1 MENGGAQGVQF
12 LVSIILARL
21 LSPEEYG
28 VVGVILIFVTI
39 ANVLVQNGFS
49 TALIQKRKVDDTDF
63 SSVFFFNMAVSAVIY
78 LVLYLSAPGIAY
90 FYNNQEMTALVRVLA
105 VVLFPGGVI
114 SIQNAYVSRNM
125 EFKGL
130 FISSFAASMISG
142 AISIFLAYRGLGVW
156 ALVWQQIAYY
166 FFYMLILFMS
176 ISWKPRLLFSILRIK
191 TMFAFGWKLL
201 CASLLD
207 TVYNNIYGLVIGRI
221 YNESMLGN
229 YNRGE
234 QFPKLIVS
242 NLGAAIQSVMLP
254 VLSASQDEP
263 ERVKSMLRRAI
274 TVSSY
279 LVLPMMAGLIA
290 VARPMVLLLLGEK
303 WLPCVPFLQIMCI
316 AYSFWPIHIANL
328 QALNAMG
335 RSDIFLKLE
344 IVKKMVGLAVLV
356 AGIRYNP
363 LVLVALKAAAD
374 FLCTFI
380 NAWPNKRLLNYSILE
395 QWKDIIPS
403 VAVSIL
409 MAAAVM
415 AAGRY
420 VPVGWLGLGMQILF
434 GAVVYMLAS
443 WVLGLEVFRYISVV
457 IIIKVCHYI
466 FKAFCFGKIYAPL
479 RNDAIQLLKYIISI
493 TFFFHL
499 LILLFHKIL

>member
-1 MENGGAQGVQF
+1 MNEKQTTTKVLNGLFWKLMENGGAQGVQF

-78 LVLYLSAPGIAY
+78 LVLFLAAPGIAY
-90 FYNNQEMTALVRVLA
+90 FYRNQEMTALVRVLA

-130 FISSFAASMISG
+130 FISSFVASMISG
-142 AISIFLAYRGLGVW
+142 AISIFLACRGLGVW

-344 IVKKMVGLAVLV
+344 IVKKMVGLAVLAV
-356 AGIRYNP
+356 GIRYNP

-380 NAWPNKRLLNYSILE
+380 NAWPNKRLLNYSIIE

-415 AAGRY
+415 AAGKF
-420 VPVGWLGLGMQILF
+420 VPGGWLGLGMQILF

-443 WVLGLEVFRYISVV
+443 WVLGLEVFRYIRGLVV
-457 IIIKVCHYI
+457 DRLPGRK
-466 FKAFCFGKIYAPL
+466 
-479 RNDAIQLLKYIISI
+479 
-493 TFFFHL
+493 
-499 LILLFHKIL
+499 

>member
-1 MENGGAQGVQF
+1 MKIHPGGEQSDGTEKGRQELNEKHTTTKILNGLFWKLMENGGAQGVQF
-12 LVSIILARL
+12 LVSIMLGRL
-21 LSPEEYG
+21 LSPKEYG
-28 VVGVILIFVTI
+28 VVGAILIFVMI

-49 TALIQKRKVDDTDF
+49 TALIQKRTVDETDF
-63 SSVFFFNMAVSAVIY
+63 SSVFFFNMTVSAVIY
-78 LVLYLSAPGIAY
+78 LLLFLAAPGIAG
-90 FYNNQEMTALVRVLA
+90 FYHNEEMTSLVRVLA

-125 EFKGL
+125 AFRGL
-130 FISSFAASMISG
+130 FISSFAASILSG
-142 AISIFLAYRGLGVW
+142 VISIYLARGGYGVW

-176 ISWKPRLLFSILRIK
+176 ISWKPRLLFSLSRIRV
-191 TMFAFGWKLL
+191 MFSFGWKLL

-207 TVYNNIYGLVIGRI
+207 TVYNNIYGLVIGKI
-221 YNESMLGN
+221 YNESMLGY

-263 ERVKSMLRRAI
+263 EKVKSMLRKAI
-274 TVSSY
+274 MVSSY
-279 LVLPMMAGLIA
+279 LVLPMMAGLMA

-316 AYSFWPIHIANL
+316 AYAFWPIHIANL

-344 IVKKMVGLAVLV
+344 IVKKMVGIAVLV
-356 AGIRYNP
+356 AGIRYNA
-363 LVLVALKAAAD
+363 LILVALKAAAD

-380 NAWPNKRLLNYSILE
+380 NAWPNKRLLDYSIFE
-395 QWKDIIPS
+395 QWRDIIPS
-403 VAVSIL
+403 AAVSAV

-420 VPVGWLGLGMQILF
+420 MGIGWMGLILQILL
-434 GAVVYMLAS
+434 GAAVYILIS
-443 WVLGLEVFRYISVV
+443 WILRLEVFRYITGLAADRIRGS
-457 IIIKVCHYI
+457 K
-466 FKAFCFGKIYAPL
+466 
-479 RNDAIQLLKYIISI
+479 
-493 TFFFHL
+493 
-499 LILLFHKIL
+499 

>member
-1 MENGGAQGVQF
+1 MNEKQTTTKVLNGLFWKLMENGGAQGVQF

-303 WLPCVPFLQIMCI
+303 WLACVPFLQIMCV

-344 IVKKMVGLAVLV
+344 IVKKMVGLAVLAV
-356 AGIRYNP
+356 GIRYNP

-380 NAWPNKRLLNYSILE
+380 NAWPNKRLLNYSIIE

-415 AAGRY
+415 AAGKF
-420 VPVGWLGLGMQILF
+420 VPGGWLGLGMQILF

-443 WVLGLEVFRYISVV
+443 WVLGLEVFRYIRGLVV
-457 IIIKVCHYI
+457 DRLPGRK
-466 FKAFCFGKIYAPL
+466 
-479 RNDAIQLLKYIISI
+479 
-493 TFFFHL
+493 
-499 LILLFHKIL
+499 

>member
-1 MENGGAQGVQF
+1 MNEKQTTSKVLNGLFWKLMENGGAQGVQF
-12 LVSIILARL
+12 LVSIILGRM

-28 VVGVILIFVTI
+28 VVGAILIFIII

-49 TALIQKRKVDDTDF
+49 TALIQKRKVDDVDF
-63 SSVFFFNMAVSAVIY
+63 SSVFYFNMTVSAVIY
-78 LVLYLSAPGIAY
+78 LILFLAAPGIAA
-90 FYNNQEMTALVRVLA
+90 FYHNSEMTSLIRVLG

-125 EFKGL
+125 EFRGL
-130 FISSFAASMISG
+130 FISSFAASMLSG
-142 AISIFLAYRGLGVW
+142 AISITLAYRGWGVW
-156 ALVWQQIAYY
+156 SLVWQQIAYY
-166 FFYMLILFMS
+166 IFYMLILFMS
-176 ISWKPRLLFSILRIK
+176 ISWKPRLLFSLSRIR

-207 TVYNNIYGLVIGRI
+207 TVYNNIYGLVIGKI
-221 YNESMLGN
+221 YNESMLGY

-263 ERVKSMLRRAI
+263 EKVKSMLRKAI

-316 AYSFWPIHIANL
+316 AYAFWPIHIANL

-344 IVKKMVGLAVLV
+344 IVKKLVGITVLAV
-356 AGIRYNP
+356 GIRCSP
-363 LVLVALKAAAD
+363 LVLVSLKAVAD

-380 NAWPNKRLLNYSILE
+380 NAWPNKRLLGYSIFE
-395 QWKDIIPS
+395 QWRDIMPS
-403 VAVSIL
+403 VAVSTV
-409 MAAAVM
+409 MAAAVLT
-415 AAGRY
+415 AGQY
-420 VPVGWLGLGMQILF
+420 MDLGWMGLIAQILL
-434 GAVVYMLAS
+434 GAAVYMLVS
-443 WVLGLEVFRYISVV
+443 WALRLEVFRYI
-457 IIIKVCHYI
+457 
-466 FKAFCFGKIYAPL
+466 ARLARERLGAGK
-479 RNDAIQLLKYIISI
+479 
-493 TFFFHL
+493 
-499 LILLFHKIL
+499 

>member
-1 MENGGAQGVQF
+1 
-12 LVSIILARL
+12 
-21 LSPEEYG
+21 
-28 VVGVILIFVTI
+28 
-39 ANVLVQNGFS
+39 
-49 TALIQKRKVDDTDF
+49 
-63 SSVFFFNMAVSAVIY
+63 
-78 LVLYLSAPGIAY
+78 
-90 FYNNQEMTALVRVLA
+90 
-105 VVLFPGGVI
+105 
-114 SIQNAYVSRNM
+114 
-125 EFKGL
+125 
-130 FISSFAASMISG
+130 MISG
-142 AISIFLAYRGLGVW
+142 AISIFMAFRGLGVW
-156 ALVWQQIAYY
+156 ALVWQQIGYY

-176 ISWKPRLLFSILRIK
+176 ISWKPRLMFSFLRIK

-263 ERVKSMLRRAI
+263 EQVKSMLRRAI

-344 IVKKMVGLAVLV
+344 ILKKMVGLAVLV
-356 AGIRYNP
+356 VGIRYNP

-395 QWKDIIPS
+395 QWRDIIPS

-415 AAGRY
+415 AAGRH
-420 VPVGWLGLGMQILF
+420 VPAGWLGLGMQIFF
-434 GAVVYMLAS
+434 GAAVYTLAS
-443 WVLGLEVFRYISVV
+443 WVLGLEVFRYIRGLAMDRLPGR
-457 IIIKVCHYI
+457 K
-466 FKAFCFGKIYAPL
+466 
-479 RNDAIQLLKYIISI
+479 
-493 TFFFHL
+493 
-499 LILLFHKIL
+499 

>member
-1 MENGGAQGVQF
+1 MNEKQTTTKVLNGLFWKLMENGGAQGVQF

-63 SSVFFFNMAVSAVIY
+63 SSVFFFSMAVSAVIY

-125 EFKGL
+125 AFKGL

-303 WLPCVPFLQIMCI
+303 WLACVPFLQIMCV

-344 IVKKMVGLAVLV
+344 IVKKMVGLAVLAV
-356 AGIRYNP
+356 GIRYNP

-380 NAWPNKRLLNYSILE
+380 NAWPNKRLLNYSIIE

-415 AAGRY
+415 AAGKF
-420 VPVGWLGLGMQILF
+420 VPGGWLGLGMQILF

-443 WVLGLEVFRYISVV
+443 WVLGLEVFRYIRGLVV
-457 IIIKVCHYI
+457 DRLPGRK
-466 FKAFCFGKIYAPL
+466 
-479 RNDAIQLLKYIISI
+479 
-493 TFFFHL
+493 
-499 LILLFHKIL
+499 

>member
-1 MENGGAQGVQF
+1 MQF
-12 LVSIILARL
+12 LVSIMLGRL

-28 VVGVILIFVTI
+28 VVGTILIFILI

-63 SSVFFFNMAVSAVIY
+63 SSVFFFNLAVSTVIY
-78 LVLYLSAPGIAY
+78 LFLFLAAPGIAG
-90 FYNNQEMTALVRVLA
+90 FYRNPEMTALVRVLA

-125 EFKGL
+125 EFRGL
-130 FISSFAASMISG
+130 FIASFVASILSG
-142 AISIFLAYRGLGVW
+142 AFSILLAYRGYGVW
-156 ALVWQQIAYY
+156 ALVWQQITYY
-166 FFYMLILFMS
+166 FFYMIILLISL
-176 ISWKPRLLFSILRIK
+176 SWKPRLLFSLVRIR
-191 TMFAFGWKLL
+191 TMFTFGWKLL

-207 TVYNNIYGLVIGRI
+207 TVYNNLYGLVIGKI
-221 YNESMLGN
+221 YNESMLGY

-242 NLGAAIQSVMLP
+242 NLGSAIQSVMLP

-263 ERVKSMLRRAI
+263 EKVKSMLRRAI

-303 WLPCVPFLQIMCI
+303 WLPCVPFLQIMCV

-344 IVKKMVGLAVLV
+344 ILKKLIGMVVV
-356 AGIRYNP
+356 VVGIRYNA
-363 LVLVALKAAAD
+363 LILVALKAAAD

-380 NAWPNKRLLNYSILE
+380 NAWPNKRLLNYSIFE
-395 QWKDIIPS
+395 QWKDVIPS
-403 VAVSIL
+403 VAVSAL
-409 MAAAVM
+409 MAAAVL
-415 AAGRY
+415 AAGHY
-420 VPVGWLGLGMQILF
+420 MPVGWMSLILQILL
-434 GAVVYMLAS
+434 GAAVYVLVS
-443 WVLGLEVFRYISVV
+443 WVLRLEVFRYITALV
-457 IIIKVCHYI
+457 IKNNRKPEV
-466 FKAFCFGKIYAPL
+466 K
-479 RNDAIQLLKYIISI
+479 
-493 TFFFHL
+493 
-499 LILLFHKIL
+499 

>member
-1 MENGGAQGVQF
+1 MNEKQTTAKVLNGLFWKLMENGGAQGVQF

-130 FISSFAASMISG
+130 FISSFAVSMISG

-303 WLPCVPFLQIMCI
+303 WLACVPFLQIMCV

-344 IVKKMVGLAVLV
+344 IVKKMVGLAVLAV
-356 AGIRYNP
+356 GIRYNP

-380 NAWPNKRLLNYSILE
+380 NAWPNKRLLNYSIIE

-415 AAGRY
+415 AAGKF
-420 VPVGWLGLGMQILF
+420 VPGGWLGLGMQILF

-443 WVLGLEVFRYISVV
+443 WVLGLEVFRYIRGLVV
-457 IIIKVCHYI
+457 DRLPGRK
-466 FKAFCFGKIYAPL
+466 
-479 RNDAIQLLKYIISI
+479 
-493 TFFFHL
+493 
-499 LILLFHKIL
+499 

>member
-1 MENGGAQGVQF
+1 MNEKQTTTKVLNGLFWKLMENGGAQGVQF

-78 LVLYLSAPGIAY
+78 LVLFLAAPSIAY
-90 FYNNQEMTALVRVLA
+90 FYRNQEMTALVRVLA

-130 FISSFAASMISG
+130 FISSFVASMISG
-142 AISIFLAYRGLGVW
+142 AISIFLACSGLGVW

-303 WLPCVPFLQIMCI
+303 WLACVPFLQIMCV

-344 IVKKMVGLAVLV
+344 IVKRWWAWQFWQWAYAIIHWCWWRLRLRRISCAPSSTRGPISA
-356 AGIRYNP
+356 
-363 LVLVALKAAAD
+363 
-374 FLCTFI
+374 FL
-380 NAWPNKRLLNYSILE
+380 
-395 QWKDIIPS
+395 
-403 VAVSIL
+403 
-409 MAAAVM
+409 
-415 AAGRY
+415 
-420 VPVGWLGLGMQILF
+420 
-434 GAVVYMLAS
+434 
-443 WVLGLEVFRYISVV
+443 
-457 IIIKVCHYI
+457 
-466 FKAFCFGKIYAPL
+466 
-479 RNDAIQLLKYIISI
+479 I
-493 TFFFHL
+493 TA
-499 LILLFHKIL
+499 

>member
-1 MENGGAQGVQF
+1 MNEKQTTAKVLNGLFWKLMENGGAQGVQF

-303 WLPCVPFLQIMCI
+303 WLACVPFLQIMCV

-344 IVKKMVGLAVLV
+344 IVKKMVGLAVLAV
-356 AGIRYNP
+356 GIRYNP

-380 NAWPNKRLLNYSILE
+380 NAWPNKRLLNYSIIE

-415 AAGRY
+415 AAGKF
-420 VPVGWLGLGMQILF
+420 VPGGWLGLGMQILF

-443 WVLGLEVFRYISVV
+443 WVLGLEVDRLPGR
-457 IIIKVCHYI
+457 K
-466 FKAFCFGKIYAPL
+466 
-479 RNDAIQLLKYIISI
+479 
-493 TFFFHL
+493 
-499 LILLFHKIL
+499 

>member
-1 MENGGAQGVQF
+1 MTETEMKQKVAKGVFWKLLENGGAQGIQF
-12 LVSIILARL
+12 VIAILLARML
-21 LSPEEYG
+21 TPAEYG
-28 VVGVILIFVTI
+28 VVGIIMIFITI
-39 ANVLVQNGFS
+39 ANVFVQSGFGTALVQKKQ
-49 TALIQKRKVDDTDF
+49 ADEMDF
-63 SSVFFFNMAVSAVIY
+63 SSVCYFEIVLAVGMYGI
-78 LVLYLSAPGIAY
+78 LYLAAPIIASY
-90 FYNNQEMTALVRVLA
+90 YEIGELRAIVRVLA
-105 VVLFPGGVI
+105 VVLFPGAVI
-114 SIQNAYVSRNM
+114 SVQTAYVSRKM
-125 EFKGL
+125 EFRGL
-130 FISSFAASMISG
+130 FLSTLVASVVSG
-142 AISIFLAYRGLGVW
+142 AVSIWMAYKGYGVW
-156 ALVWQQIAYY
+156 AMVGQQVMYY
-166 FFYMLILFMS
+166 GALMMALFLTV
-176 ISWKPRLLFSILRIK
+176 SWKPARMYSMERVRE
-191 TMFAFGWKLL
+191 MFVFGWKLL

-207 TVYNNIYGLVIGRI
+207 TVFNNLYGLFIGKI
-221 YNESMLGN
+221 YNEELLGS

-303 WLPCVPFLQIMCI
+303 WLACVPFLQIMCV

-443 WVLGLEVFRYISVV
+443 WVLGLEVFRYIRGLAMDRLPGR
-457 IIIKVCHYI
+457 K
-466 FKAFCFGKIYAPL
+466 
-479 RNDAIQLLKYIISI
+479 
-493 TFFFHL
+493 
-499 LILLFHKIL
+499 

>member
-1 MENGGAQGVQF
+1 MNEKQTTAKVLNGLFWKLMENGGAQGVQF

-303 WLPCVPFLQIMCI
+303 WLACVPFLQIMCV

-344 IVKKMVGLAVLV
+344 IVKKMVGLAVLAV
-356 AGIRYNP
+356 GIRYNP

-420 VPVGWLGLGMQILF
+420 VPAGWLGLGMQILF

-443 WVLGLEVFRYISVV
+443 WVLGLEVFRYIRGLVV
-457 IIIKVCHYI
+457 DRLPGRK
-466 FKAFCFGKIYAPL
+466 
-479 RNDAIQLLKYIISI
+479 
-493 TFFFHL
+493 
-499 LILLFHKIL
+499 

>member
-1 MENGGAQGVQF
+1 MKEGQTTTKVLNGLFWKLMENGGAQGVQF
-12 LVSIILARL
+12 LVSILLARL

-39 ANVLVQNGFS
+39 ANVLVQNGFG
-49 TALIQKRKVDDTDF
+49 TALIQKRKVDQKDF
-63 SSVFFFNMAVSAVIY
+63 SSVFFFNMALAALIY
-78 LVLYLSAPGIAY
+78 LILFLCAPGIAA
-90 FYNNQEMTALVRVLA
+90 FYHNREMVSLIRVLA

-130 FISSFAASMISG
+130 CISSFGASVLSG
-142 AISIFLAYRGLGVW
+142 GASVFLACRGWGVW

-166 FFYMLILFMS
+166 FCYMILLFAAV
-176 ISWKPRLLFSILRIK
+176 SWKPKLLFSLSRLR
-191 TMFAFGWKLL
+191 TMFSFGWKLL

-221 YNESMLGN
+221 YNKAMLGN

-254 VLSASQDEP
+254 LLSASQDEP
-263 ERVKSMLRRAI
+263 EKVKAMMRRAI

-279 LVLPMMAGLIA
+279 LVLPMMAGLMA

-303 WLPCVPFLQIMCI
+303 WLSCVPFLQIMCI

-328 QALNAMG
+328 QALNALG

-344 IVKKMVGLAVLV
+344 IIKKLVGLAVLL
-356 AGIRYNP
+356 AGIRYNA

-380 NAWPNKRLLNYSILE
+380 NAWPNKKLLDYSIFD
-395 QWKDIIPS
+395 QWRDIIPS

-409 MAAAVM
+409 MAVSALASQYFLP
-415 AAGRY
+415 G
-420 VPVGWLGLGMQILF
+420 GWLGLILQILL
-434 GAVVYMLAS
+434 GAAVYVIVSWGFQLA
-443 WVLGLEVFRYISVV
+443 VFRYL
-457 IIIKVCHYI
+457 
-466 FKAFCFGKIYAPL
+466 AGLAGERL
-479 RNDAIQLLKYIISI
+479 RK
-493 TFFFHL
+493 
-499 LILLFHKIL
+499 

>member
-1 MENGGAQGVQF
+1 MNEKQTTTKVLNGLFWKLMENGGAQGVQF

-78 LVLYLSAPGIAY
+78 LVLFLAAPGIAY
-90 FYNNQEMTALVRVLA
+90 FYRNQEMTALVRVLA

-130 FISSFAASMISG
+130 FISSFVASMISG
-142 AISIFLAYRGLGVW
+142 AISIFLACRGLGVW

-290 VARPMVLLLLGEK
+290 VARSMVLLLLGEK
-303 WLPCVPFLQIMCI
+303 WLACVPFLQIMCV

-344 IVKKMVGLAVLV
+344 IVKKMVGLAVLAV
-356 AGIRYNP
+356 GIRYNP

-380 NAWPNKRLLNYSILE
+380 NAWPNKRLLNYSIIE

-415 AAGRY
+415 AAGKF
-420 VPVGWLGLGMQILF
+420 VPGGWLGLGMQILF

-443 WVLGLEVFRYISVV
+443 WVLGLEVFRYIRGLVV
-457 IIIKVCHYI
+457 DRLPGRK
-466 FKAFCFGKIYAPL
+466 
-479 RNDAIQLLKYIISI
+479 
-493 TFFFHL
+493 
-499 LILLFHKIL
+499 

>member
-1 MENGGAQGVQF
+1 MNEKQTTTKVLNGLFWKLMENGGAQGVQF

-78 LVLYLSAPGIAY
+78 LVLFLAAPGIAY
-90 FYNNQEMTALVRVLA
+90 FYRNQEMTALVRVLA

-130 FISSFAASMISG
+130 FISSFVASMISG
-142 AISIFLAYRGLGVW
+142 AISIFLACRGLGVW

-303 WLPCVPFLQIMCI
+303 WLACVPFLQIMCV

-344 IVKKMVGLAVLV
+344 IVKKMVGLAVLAV
-356 AGIRYNP
+356 GIRYNP

-380 NAWPNKRLLNYSILE
+380 NAWPNKRLLNYSIIE

-409 MAAAVM
+409 
-415 AAGRY
+415 
-420 VPVGWLGLGMQILF
+420 GWAWECRFSLARLCTCWHPGFWAWKCSGIS
-434 GAVVYMLAS
+434 GAWQWTGCQEES
-443 WVLGLEVFRYISVV
+443 KQDGSCQE
-457 IIIKVCHYI
+457 
-466 FKAFCFGKIYAPL
+466 
-479 RNDAIQLLKYIISI
+479 SI
-493 TFFFHL
+493 NQNEG
-499 LILLFHKIL
+499 

>member
-1 MENGGAQGVQF
+1 MNEKQTTTKVLNGLFWKLMENGGAQGVQF

-130 FISSFAASMISG
+130 FISSFVASMISG
-142 AISIFLAYRGLGVW
+142 AISIFLACRGLGVW

-303 WLPCVPFLQIMCI
+303 WLACVPFLQIMCV

-344 IVKKMVGLAVLV
+344 IVKKMVGLAVLAV
-356 AGIRYNP
+356 GIRYNP

-380 NAWPNKRLLNYSILE
+380 NAWPNKRLLNYSIIE

-415 AAGRY
+415 AAGKF
-420 VPVGWLGLGMQILF
+420 VPGGWLGLGMQILF

-443 WVLGLEVFRYISVV
+443 WVLGLEVFRYIRGLVV
-457 IIIKVCHYI
+457 DRLPGRK
-466 FKAFCFGKIYAPL
+466 
-479 RNDAIQLLKYIISI
+479 
-493 TFFFHL
+493 
-499 LILLFHKIL
+499 

>member
-1 MENGGAQGVQF
+1 LNEKQTTTKVLNGLFWKLMENGGAQGVQF

-63 SSVFFFNMAVSAVIY
+63 SSVFFFSMAVSAVIY

-125 EFKGL
+125 AFKGL

-242 NLGAAIQSVMLP
+242 NLGAAIQSAGAARQPGRAGACKVHAAKGYHRQL
-254 VLSASQDEP
+254 LSGAAHD
-263 ERVKSMLRRAI
+263 
-274 TVSSY
+274 
-279 LVLPMMAGLIA
+279 
-290 VARPMVLLLLGEK
+290 
-303 WLPCVPFLQIMCI
+303 
-316 AYSFWPIHIANL
+316 
-328 QALNAMG
+328 G
-335 RSDIFLKLE
+335 RSHSR
-344 IVKKMVGLAVLV
+344 GPAH
-356 AGIRYNP
+356 G
-363 LVLVALKAAAD
+363 AA
-374 FLCTFI
+374 
-380 NAWPNKRLLNYSILE
+380 
-395 QWKDIIPS
+395 
-403 VAVSIL
+403 
-409 MAAAVM
+409 
-415 AAGRY
+415 AAGRKMAALCS
-420 VPVGWLGLGMQILF
+420 VSANHVHCLF
-434 GAVVYMLAS
+434 FLAHSHCQPSGAECNGAQ
-443 WVLGLEVFRYISVV
+443 RYIP
-457 IIIKVCHYI
+457 
-466 FKAFCFGKIYAPL
+466 KIGNCQKDGGPGGAGSRHTL
-479 RNDAIQLLKYIISI
+479 
-493 TFFFHL
+493 
-499 LILLFHKIL
+499 

>member
-1 MENGGAQGVQF
+1 MNEKQTTTKVLNGLFWKLMENGGAQGVQF

-63 SSVFFFNMAVSAVIY
+63 SSVFFFSMAVSAVIY

-130 FISSFAASMISG
+130 FISSFVASMISG
-142 AISIFLAYRGLGVW
+142 AISIFLACRGLGVW

-303 WLPCVPFLQIMCI
+303 WLACVPFLQIMCV

-344 IVKKMVGLAVLV
+344 IVKKMVGLAVLAV
-356 AGIRYNP
+356 GIRYNP

-380 NAWPNKRLLNYSILE
+380 NAWPNKRLLNYSIIE

-415 AAGRY
+415 AAGKF
-420 VPVGWLGLGMQILF
+420 VPGGWLGLGMQILF

-443 WVLGLEVFRYISVV
+443 WVLGLEVFRYIRGLVV
-457 IIIKVCHYI
+457 DRLPGRK
-466 FKAFCFGKIYAPL
+466 
-479 RNDAIQLLKYIISI
+479 
-493 TFFFHL
+493 
-499 LILLFHKIL
+499 